1 MSNLNQ
7 VHRTPDFDNLLQV
20 LRHETPARR
29 TLFEFFMNGDV
40 YEEVA
45 GRYPDNATTEDYLKY
60 MVDAYAGCGYDY
72 VNLSG
77 SEFAFP
83 TKGHTALRTISL
95 NENALISDWDSFER
109 YPWPQA
115 ERCDY
120 SGLQKVKAFLP
131 GNMKVMVSGPGGVL
145 ENVIELVGYDN
156 LCMLIYDDPA
166 LVQAIF
172 DKVGSELVKYYAIS
186 AEYDSVGL
194 IMSNDDWGFNTQ
206 TMLSPADMRK
216 YVFPWHKKIV
226 ECAHRCSKPAV
237 LHSCGYMGDVME
249 DIIEDM
255 HYDGKHSFEDNICP
269 VEESYRR
276 WGSRIA
282 ILGGI
287 DVDFLIRSPEEA
299 IIRRANGL
307 FELSAETSGYAL
319 GSGNSI
325 PEYIP
330 MEKYFAMTSA
340 VNL

>member
-1 MSNLNQ
+1 MSKLNQ

-29 TLFEFFMNGDV
+29 TLFEYFMNGNV

-45 GRYPDNATTEDYLKY
+45 GPYPDHATTEDYLKY

-83 TKGHTALRTISL
+83 TKAHTTLRTISL
-95 NENALISDWDSFER
+95 NENAVITDWDSFER

-120 SGLQKVKAFLP
+120 SGLKTVEKFLP

-145 ENVIELVGYDN
+145 ENVIELVGYDH
-156 LCMLIYDDPA
+156 LCMLTYDDPA
-166 LVQAIF
+166 LVEAIF
-172 DKVGSELVKYYAIS
+172 EKVGSELVKYYAIS
-186 AEYDSVGL
+186 AQYDSVGL

-206 TMLSPADMRK
+206 TMLSPADLRK

-226 ECAHRCSKPAV
+226 EYAHRCSKPAV

-255 HYDGKHSFEDNICP
+255 HYDGKHSFEDNICS

-287 DVDFLIRSPEEA
+287 DVDFLIRSPEED

-307 FELSAETSGYAL
+307 FELSETTGGYAL

-325 PEYIP
+325 PEYVP
-330 MEKYFAMTSA
+330 MD
-340 VNL
+340 